1 MFRQLFNDF
10 RLFVRDPQQIVDGPQ
25 DRPFRTWLTVLIADL
40 AITTVVI
47 IPLIF
52 LIDEHVLHLR
62 PDPEI
67 TRPMTFW
74 LMVTLFVGVAP
85 VMEELFFRYP
95 LKFARNR
102 ILKVAVY
109 ISSVVFG
116 LYHLPN
122 YANQEVLFYAL
133 APIIVGSQLLG
144 GFLLAYLRLKYGLR
158 WAILLH
164 AVFNALFTIPSALL
178 FHGKTV
184 IDYQSSDYSLVVTEY
199 AYLERPERMRISSK
213 DNGIDTLIVRQTGL
227 QVVLDSIGNPDTHY
241 IENVLVDIDFKAAAP
256 IPLDSLID
264 RLGQEYRITPQV
276 TETPGH

>member
-10 RLFVRDPQQIVDGPQ
+10 RLFLCDPQQIVDGPQ
-25 DRPFRTWLTVLIADL
+25 YRPFRTWLTVLIADI
-40 AITTVVI
+40 AITLVVI

-62 PDPEI
+62 PGPEI

-74 LMVTLFVGVAP
+74 LMVTLVVGVAP
-85 VMEELFFRYP
+85 VTEELFFRYP

-102 ILKVAVY
+102 VLKVAVY

-116 LYHLPN
+116 LYHLFN
-122 YANQEVLFYAL
+122 YTNQEVLFYML

-158 WAILLH
+158 WSILLH
-164 AVFNALFTIPSALL
+164 AVFNALFTIPSVLL
-178 FHGKTV
+178 YHGKTV

-199 AYLERPERMRISSK
+199 AYLERPERMRISRK
-213 DNGIDTLIVRQTGL
+213 NNGIDTLIVRQTGL
-227 QVVLDSIGNPDTHY
+227 QAVLDSIGKPDTYY
-241 IENVLVDIDFKAAAP
+241 IENVLVDIDLRAATP

-264 RLGQEYRITPQV
+264 RLGQEYRIIPHFIPQK
-276 TETPGH
+276 